1 MVLRFLFRLTGSLL
15 SGAAVTGLFTALVL
29 HFFPDPTDHQ
39 KPSGVRLEAHQD
51 VRWAKVPIQPEPP
64 TVPTNAMVQP
74 AVLATGVPAPASSLA
89 VDIRPQPRQFQAAL
103 EVAPDPSAQQ
113 DRVAILRLN
122 RQPSEQQQH
131 PEPTMA
137 TQEGSQDRERDFSA
151 PVAADEPAYR
161 IRELAPSNATPG
173 SQTRRDELAGA
184 AQPVALLS
192 VEEPKPEP
200 IRQPNLQDRKPVAGG
215 PHADHAHR
223 GRIDRSA
230 IHHRPIRQ
238 AQR

>member
-64 TVPTNAMVQP
+64 TVPTSAMVQP
-74 AVLATGVPAPASSLA
+74 AVLAAGVPAPASSLA

-113 DRVAILRLN
+113 DRVAILRLI
-122 RQPSEQQQH
+122 RQPSGQQQH

-151 PVAADEPAYR
+151 PVAADEPADR

-173 SQTRRDELAGA
+173 YQTRQDELAVA
-184 AQPVALLS
+184 AQPVALVS
-192 VEEPKPEP
+192 VQEPKPEP

>member
-1 MVLRFLFRLTGSLL
+1 MVLRFLFRLTSSLL

-39 KPSGVRLEAHQD
+39 KPSGVKLEAHQD
-51 VRWAKVPIQPEPP
+51 VRWKAPIQPEPP
-64 TVPTNAMVQP
+64 TVPTSAMVQP
-74 AVLATGVPAPASSLA
+74 AVLAAGVPAPASSSA
-89 VDIRPQPRQFQAAL
+89 VDIRPQPRQFRAAL

-113 DRVAILRLN
+113 DRVAILRLIP
-122 RQPSEQQQH
+122 QPSGQQQH
-131 PEPTMA
+131 PEPTLA
-137 TQEGSQDRERDFSA
+137 TQEGSQDKERDFSA
-151 PVAADEPAYR
+151 PVAADEPADH

-173 SQTRRDELAGA
+173 SQTRQDELADAG
-184 AQPVALLS
+184 QPVS
-192 VEEPKPEP
+192 GQEPKPEP

-223 GRIDRSA
+223 GRIDRSG